1 MRKITFLALLAAML
15 CLPQCMMAKTD
26 PVFGLQDVN
35 GVLSSICVGHTYNA
49 SPVLYN
55 HQNLPVTW
63 SSSNEEYFTVDQNG
77 IITPLK
83 SYDLG
88 DLYLRVHTDG
98 DENYNAADGQ
108 LQISISDALVILPYT
123 SAAVAVTPTNA
134 SNILGNGKL
143 SYDYAT
149 RTLTM
154 NNWVVDCPTDF
165 SISISDIYWMFKYA
179 DNGPLTI
186 NLVGTNSITD
196 GKDLFDI
203 QDLTFTGSGSLT
215 VNGETRLN
223 AYGTLT
229 IDGVNLTLNRA
240 TDDLSPYQGYADM
253 AFGVNELSVVNGG
266 NFHVTVSTNVDLSSC
281 GSCYTVG
288 WVGTLTAGDI
298 LTEHVIWSADAANE
312 ADINY
317 AYKNANYDGYFFD
330 DQGGAMLPRELEI
343 GIAAPAPDP
352 RKVPDLKFNWNY
364 ITEATIIKDV
374 HGWVYEPGTDAIPQT
389 SYSVY
394 VYEDFYEPGVYT
406 TKQPSELDLEMT
418 YSVTTSAPSDPNKDV
433 ITLTNTTGDYFE
445 FDYQAEN
452 INYGDV
458 VITASTE
465 GNEEYQPASATFTIH
480 VINGKGAER
489 ECVLKYVAG
498 PYAGQLVPA
507 ADEFDN
513 LQTGDEVH
521 MEWMR
526 LVEKNYP
533 DVVYAPS
540 HSIWGSEK
548 YYIACRESELKLRA
562 LTAGDD
568 KFTVKYARYE
578 DGDANGNF
586 QVIEIP
592 VHIKPSQPALVS
604 SLDLS
609 SATLQ
614 DQNVVFNAVYD
625 QAAHEAQL
633 AGTLTTQQVLDVM
646 NSTNYNSQVWRDNL
660 PQTISFELAGGKGSF
675 EVNCNVQP
683 GYEVRIIQYGDTKA
697 NHIITS
703 STPQPYVVN
712 YDIPNQRA
720 VVIFVAVAG
729 SSNPAPKRAPA
740 SKNDAPIATLSAL
753 NMNPTY
759 PIEAKVDP
767 DNAGVYYSTH
777 FNGIQ
782 KYLLPAGTEAYAA
795 TISNTGD
802 LNMTKVADGG
812 QVIPANT
819 ALILKSNAASVVLT
833 PTDADAVT
841 VNAAND
847 LQGVDVQKTAPA
859 NCYVLSGHSTDYLTN
874 GVGFYAFSGTLAAHK
889 AYVIYNGAGAPQ
901 RMRFVFNNEQTATGI
916 DNANDVIKSE
926 KRIENGQLIII
937 KNGVRYNAQGQI
949 VK

>member
-1 MRKITFLALLAAML
+1 MAEKYTPTFYFTSYNSTLESLVVGESYDAS
-15 CLPQCMMAKTD
+15 
-26 PVFGLQDVN
+26 QDLKN
-35 GVLSSICVGHTYNA
+35 LSGVT
-49 SPVLYN
+49 
-55 HQNLPVTW
+55 PVTW
-63 SSSNEEYFTVDQNG
+63 STSDPTVVSVDENG
-77 IITPLK
+77 IITVHQAG
-83 SYDLG
+83 SVT
-88 DLYLRVHTDG
+88 LYAHS
-98 DENYNAADGQ
+98 DESTYFYEANAEKE
-108 LQISISDALVILPYT
+108 LNITTYPISILKEGGWVD
-123 SAAVAVTPTNA
+123 VTPSTA
-134 SNILGNGKL
+134 SNIDGKGHV
-143 SYDYAT
+143 SYDYST
-149 RTLTM
+149 HTLTL
-154 NNWVVDCPTDF
+154 NNWTNDFTSITDF
-165 SISISDIYWMFKYA
+165 STYIGGAITYIL
-179 DNGPLTI
+179 DNQPLTI
-186 NLVGTNSITD
+186 RLIGTNTITCGQFCSANTLIFSGADAAQDKLIVNSI
-196 GKDLFDI
+196 GHAAI
-203 QDLTFTGSGSLT
+203 SASNQ
-215 VNGETRLN
+215 
-223 AYGTLT
+223 LT
-229 IDGVNLTLNRA
+229 IDNASLVLNETVTTLHQNQDFTDPGVF
-240 TDDLSPYQGYADM
+240 YADK
-253 AFGVNELSVVNGG
+253 LSVVNGG
-266 NFHVTVSTNVDLSSC
+266 NLHATVTGNESAEDCPACLAVGVVSSALV
-281 GSCYTVG
+281 
-288 WVGTLTAGDI
+288 GDI
-298 LTEHVIWSADAANE
+298 TTPNVIWTADAASESSIYSSYQSDMYN
-312 ADINY
+312 
-317 AYKNANYDGYFFD
+317 GYFFD
-330 DQGGAMLPRELEI
+330 DQGGEMLPRELEI
-343 GIAAPAPDP
+343 GLAVDP
-352 RKVPDLKFNWNY
+352 RKVPDLKFDWNY

-374 HGWVYEPGTDAIPQT
+374 HGWVYAPGTASIPQT
-389 SYSVY
+389 TYPVY
-394 VYEDFYEPGVYT
+394 VYEDFDGNGYYYV
-406 TKQPSELDLEMT
+406 KQPSELDLEMT

-759 PIEAKVDP
+759 PLSANLDP
-767 DNAGVYYSTH
+767 DHAGVYYSTH
-777 FNGIQ
+777 YNETQ
-782 KYLLPAGTEAYAA
+782 KYQLPVGTEAYVA

-802 LNMTKVADGG
+802 LNMTKVAEGG

-819 ALILKSNAASVVLT
+819 AFILKSNAASVVLT
-833 PTDADAVT
+833 PTDAEPVT
-841 VNAAND
+841 ISASND
-847 LQGVDVQKTAPA
+847 LIGTDSEKAAPA
-859 NCYVLSGHSTDYLTN
+859 NCYVLSGHSADDSVT
-874 GVGFYAFSGTLAAHK
+874 GVGFYQFTGTLAAHK
-889 AYVIYNGAGAPQ
+889 AYAIYSGGASLAPAH
-901 RMRFVFNNEQTATGI
+901 RMRFIFNNEQTVTGI
-916 DNANDVIKSE
+916 ENAQNSDIRSQKVV
-926 KRIENGQLIII
+926 ENGQLVII